1 MESPLGT
8 EGGILMSTTVTPGL
22 FSLAE
27 AKVSWKAPWFM
38 AFFGVVVFGGF
49 GVLGRREPV
58 VFSLTPEDANFALP
72 PIEAMSHTVGL
83 TLGAILLGITALAF
97 AWVIQKKPVPLWWS
111 LVFGFIAITALLGWL
126 AAGDRVPVAFLL
138 ANAIVLAI
146 PIMFGGM
153 AGVMSERVGVVNIAI
168 EGQLLTGAFVA
179 AVVSTLTG
187 SLYVGMIAAIIAA
200 ALVSMILAVFAVRY
214 LVDQI
219 IVGVVLNVLVIG
231 VTNFLYS
238 QWLTQD
244 AASTNA
250 PGTFPLISIPVLSD
264 IPILGPVLF
273 ENRLTVFLA
282 FLAVPLLWYVLFR
295 TSWGL
300 RARAVGEYP
309 MAADTMGIRVASTRF
324 WWVVMGGALAGLGG
338 AALTIGN
345 VGAFGKEMTQGQGF
359 IALAVVILG
368 RWHPFYMSAAALLF
382 GFSIILRVWANQ
394 VSPGIPTDFI
404 IMVPY
409 LVTIIAVVGFVG
421 KVRPPAASGKPYV
434 KE

>member
-1 MESPLGT
+1 
-8 EGGILMSTTVTPGL
+8 MSATLRPGV

-38 AFFGVVVFGGF
+38 AFFSVLVFGGF
-49 GVLGRREPV
+49 GVLGRQEPV
-58 VFSLTPEDANFALP
+58 VYFLTAEDANFVLP

-83 TLGAILLGITALAF
+83 VLGAILLGITALAF
-97 AWVIQKKPVPLWWS
+97 AWVIQKRPVPLWWS
-111 LVFGFIAITALLGWL
+111 LIFGFIAITALLGWL

-146 PIMFGGM
+146 PIVFGGM

-187 SLYVGMIAAIIAA
+187 NLYWGLLSAMVAGS
-200 ALVSMILAVFAVRY
+200 LVSVVLAVFAVRY

-244 AASTNA
+244 AATTNA
-250 PGTFPLISIPVLSD
+250 PGTFPVVSLPLLSD
-264 IPILGPVLF
+264 IPVFGPVFF

-282 FLAVPLLWYVLFR
+282 FLAIPLLWYVLFR

-309 MAADTMGIRVASTRF
+309 MAADTMGINVAATRF
-324 WWVVMGGALAGLGG
+324 WWVVAGGALAGLGG

-421 KVRPPAASGKPYV
+421 RVRPPASVGKPYV